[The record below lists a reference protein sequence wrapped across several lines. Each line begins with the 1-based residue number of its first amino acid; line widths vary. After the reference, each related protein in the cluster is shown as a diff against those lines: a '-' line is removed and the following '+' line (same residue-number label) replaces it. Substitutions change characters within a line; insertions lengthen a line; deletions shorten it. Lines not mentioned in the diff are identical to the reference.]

1 MKIHK
6 PVANTL
12 DMGEIRSQY
21 SVIIDNMGIDDE
33 NDHQ

>member
-6 PVANTL
+6 PAANIL
-12 DMGEIRSQY
+12 DTGEIRSQY
-21 SVIIDNMGIDDE
+21 SIIIDNMGIDDE

>member
-6 PVANTL
+6 AAANTF
-12 DMGEIRSQY
+12 DTREIRSQY
-21 SVIIDNMGIDDE
+21 SIIIDNMGVDDE

>member
-6 PVANTL
+6 PAANTL
-12 DMGEIRSQY
+12 DTGEIRSQY
-21 SVIIDNMGIDDE
+21 NIIIDNMGIDDE